1 MAIERLQGLTGGLP
15 ETRELDGSGGSGS
28 GFGDALLD
36 AVQRVA
42 DQQRDATEAAGEFV
56 SDPGAKIHETMLR
69 VQKADISL
77 RAFVTMRN
85 RVLDAYREVMRMGQ

>member
-1 MAIERLQGLTGGLP
+1 MKIDSLQGSK
-15 ETRELDGSGGSGS
+15 EASSEARVLDLRADA
-28 GFGDALLD
+28 GFGDALVD

-42 DQQRDATEAAGEFV
+42 DQQSDAASAAKEFV

-85 RVLDAYREVMRMGQ
+85 KVLDAYREVMRMGQ